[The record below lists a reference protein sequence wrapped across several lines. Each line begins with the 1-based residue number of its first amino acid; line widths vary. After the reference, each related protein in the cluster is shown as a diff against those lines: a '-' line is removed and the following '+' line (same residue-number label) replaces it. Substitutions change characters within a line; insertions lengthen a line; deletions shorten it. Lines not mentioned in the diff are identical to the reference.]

1 MGANTAENTT
11 RRLKAVLD
19 VLAEGVWTGEQLNAG
34 AVLGEAI
41 ARVPLNDFERELLS
55 GGIPRGHK
63 TLTTATAKLVK
74 AGWLVKGRAG
84 WTITEDG
91 QRATVAFAAPDAF
104 AAALD
109 AGTPVPADTPLPSAP
124 AAGTPARTAA
134 APTAAPKAA
143 APKAAPKAAKVA
155 EKVAGKAAK
164 LVEEAVAPVAKVV
177 RRRKAADKPA
187 GAPASA
193 PAAAAPAGAATAA
206 PAAAAT
212 AAPAPA
218 ATAAPAAAATA
229 APAAAAPATG
239 GETIEQPEAV
249 AVAGD
254 FNILLGAPANWA
266 PQYDES
272 QMELDLV
279 DQLWKLAANLP
290 AGTYS
295 FKIALNRSWEENFGA
310 FGAFDGA
317 NHEVHHYG
325 GQMVIHYD
333 HRTRDIILP

>member
-1 MGANTAENTT
+1 MGENTAENTT

-19 VLAEGVWTGEQLNAG
+19 VLAEGVWTGEKLNAG

-41 ARVPLNDFERELLS
+41 ARVPLNEFERELLS

-91 QRATVAFAAPDAF
+91 QRATVAFADPDVF

-124 AAGTPARTAA
+124 PAGAPVRKAA
-134 APTAAPKAA
+134 APATAPKAA
-143 APKAAPKAAKVA
+143 APKATKVA

-164 LVEEAVAPVAKVV
+164 LVEEAVAPVAKAV
-177 RRRKAADKPA
+177 RKRKTADQPAA
-187 GAPASA
+187 APAST
-193 PAAAAPAGAATAA
+193 PAAAAPAAS
-206 PAAAAT
+206 PAAAALGT
-212 AAPAPA
+212 SV
-218 ATAAPAAAATA
+218 
-229 APAAAAPATG
+229 
-239 GETIEQPEAV
+239 ETIEQPEAV

-279 DQLWKLAANLP
+279 DQLWKLAADLP

-295 FKIALNRSWEENFGA
+295 FKIALNRSWDENFGA

-317 NHEVHHYG
+317 NHEVHHSG

>member
-1 MGANTAENTT
+1 MGANTAENTN

-19 VLAEGVWTGEQLNAG
+19 VLTEGVWTDEKLNAG

-41 ARVPLNDFERELLS
+41 TRVPLNEFERELLS

-91 QRATVAFAAPDAF
+91 QRATVAFADPAAF

-124 AAGTPARTAA
+124 AGKPAT
-134 APTAAPKAA
+134 
-143 APKAAPKAAKVA
+143 KAAPKAAKVA

-164 LVEEAVAPVAKVV
+164 LVEEAVAPVAKAV
-177 RRRKAADKPA
+177 RKRK
-187 GAPASA
+187 PASA
-193 PAAAAPAGAATAA
+193 PAAAASAEAT
-206 PAAAAT
+206 
-212 AAPAPA
+212 
-218 ATAAPAAAATA
+218 
-229 APAAAAPATG
+229 AAAAPAVSV
-239 GETIEQPEAV
+239 EAIDQPEAV

-254 FNILLGAPANWA
+254 FNVLLGAPANWA

-272 QMELDLV
+272 QMELDQV
-279 DQLWKLAANLP
+279 DQLWKIAADLP
-290 AGTYS
+290 AGNYS
-295 FKIALNRSWEENFGA
+295 FKIALNRSWDENFGA

-317 NHEVHHYG
+317 NHEVHHSG
-325 GQMVIHYD
+325 GQLVIHYD
-333 HRTRDIILP
+333 HRTRDIVFA

>member
-1 MGANTAENTT
+1 MAENTAENTN

-19 VLAEGVWTGEQLNAG
+19 VLAEEVWTGEKLNAG

-41 ARVPLNDFERELLS
+41 ARVPLNEFERELLS

-63 TLTTATAKLVK
+63 TLTSATAKLVK
-74 AGWLVKGRAG
+74 AGWLVKGRSG

-91 QRATVAFAAPDAF
+91 QRATVAFADPAAF

-109 AGTPVPADTPLPSAP
+109 AGTPVPADTPLPSEPAVKP
-124 AAGTPARTAA
+124 AA
-134 APTAAPKAA
+134 KAA
-143 APKAAPKAAKVA
+143 APKAAPKVAPKAAQVA

-164 LVEEAVAPVAKVV
+164 LVEEAVAPVAKAV
-177 RRRKAADKPA
+177 RKRKAPA
-187 GAPASA
+187 KAPAAETSA
-193 PAAAAPAGAATAA
+193 AETPAAETPAAGAAAPAAEA
-206 PAAAAT
+206 PAVSVAT
-212 AAPAPA
+212 IA
-218 ATAAPAAAATA
+218 
-229 APAAAAPATG
+229 
-239 GETIEQPEAV
+239 QPEAV

-279 DQLWKLAANLP
+279 DQLWKLAADLP
-290 AGTYS
+290 AGSYT
-295 FKIALNRSWEENFGA
+295 FKIALNRSWDENFGA

-317 NHEVHHYG
+317 NHEVHHPG
-325 GQMVIHYD
+325 GLLVIHYD

>member
-1 MGANTAENTT
+1 MGTNTAENTT

-19 VLAEGVWTGEQLNAG
+19 VLAEGVWTGEKLNAG

-41 ARVPLNDFERELLS
+41 ARVPLNEFERQLLS

-63 TLTTATAKLVK
+63 TLTTATSKLVK

-91 QRATVAFAAPDAF
+91 QRATVAFADPDTF

-109 AGTPVPADTPLPSAP
+109 AGTPVPADTPLPTAP
-124 AAGTPARTAA
+124 PAGTPVRKAA
-134 APTAAPKAA
+134 ASTTAQKAA

-155 EKVAGKAAK
+155 AKVAGKAAT
-164 LVEEAVAPVAKVV
+164 LVEEAVAPVAKAV
-177 RRRKAADKPA
+177 RKRKTADKPA
-187 GAPASA
+187 EAPTTA
-193 PAAAAPAGAATAA
+193 PAAAAPAAS
-206 PAAAAT
+206 PAAAAL
-212 AAPAPA
+212 
-218 ATAAPAAAATA
+218 ATSV
-229 APAAAAPATG
+229 
-239 GETIEQPEAV
+239 ETIEQPEAV

-279 DQLWKLAANLP
+279 DQLWKLAADLP
-290 AGTYS
+290 PGTYS
-295 FKIALNRSWEENFGA
+295 FKIALNRSWDENFGA
-310 FGAFDGA
+310 FGAYDGA
-317 NHEVHHYG
+317 NHEVYHSG
-325 GQMVIHYD
+325 GLLVIHYD
-333 HRTRDIILP
+333 HRTRDIILL